1 VNIGKTDKDAPVSSG
16 QETGHQMDEID
27 DPTAPWVAG
36 LTELAAGRN
45 GAAAGRGRSG
55 LGQKHAEVTVHQL
68 RIFWAVSHSATMTKA
83 AKQLG
88 MAQPSMSQQ
97 LAKLEATV
105 GTKLFHRRSGE
116 LTLTEAGNYLLP
128 RAEQVLRAMRELEDG
143 LGRFSGGKSVTVR
156 IAGINSVL
164 RALLPPAMDEMHRR
178 FPDAD
183 FDIQE
188 SAPGDTLE
196 MLYGRRVNIGL
207 LAANSVARDAVGFA
221 QVPVVEDPQVL
232 VVPEKLVLDGI
243 EDPERELAPD
253 DFALLNRTIQFVFGT
268 QHDKRIEDWYDDM
281 LPRHRIVAQ
290 CRSYELAIGLVRAS
304 TGVCIAP
311 ALSAVMDGNGARG
324 LRLYR
329 INSAARNIV
338 ALAATQYRRMEPY
351 STLLDLLQEAGAAAK
366 MPEIS
371 PLPPFLDR
379 PSLSEF

>member
-1 VNIGKTDKDAPVSSG
+1 
-16 QETGHQMDEID
+16 MDETAD
-27 DPTAPWVAG
+27 RMAPWTARLSDLLAG
-36 LTELAAGRN
+36 GN
-45 GAAAGRGRSG
+45 GAAAGRRRSG
-55 LGQKHAEVTVHQL
+55 LSQKQAEVTVHQL
-68 RIFWAVSHSATMTKA
+68 RIFWAVAHSATMTKA

-97 LAKLEATV
+97 LAKLETTIR
-105 GTKLFHRRSGE
+105 TKLFHRRSGE
-116 LTLTEAGNYLLP
+116 LTLTEAGTYLLP
-128 RAEQVLRAMRELEDG
+128 RAEHVLRAMRELEDG

-164 RALLPPAMDEMHRR
+164 RALLPPAMDEMRRR
-178 FPDAD
+178 FPDAE

-207 LAANSVARDAVGFA
+207 LAANSIARDAVGFA

-232 VVPEKLVLDGI
+232 VVPESLVLDGI
-243 EDPERELAPD
+243 EDPERDLAPD
-253 DFALLNRTIQFVFGT
+253 DFALLNRTIQLVFGN

-290 CRSYELAIGLVRAS
+290 CRSYELAIGLVRGG

-311 ALSAVMDGNGARG
+311 ALSAVMDGGSARG

-329 INSAARNIV
+329 INSAARDIV
-338 ALAATQYRRMEPY
+338 ALVPAQYRRLEPY
-351 STLLDLLQEAGAAAK
+351 STLLDLLQQTGAAAK
-366 MPEIS
+366 MPEIL

-379 PSLSEF
+379 PSPTEF

>member
-1 VNIGKTDKDAPVSSG
+1 
-16 QETGHQMDEID
+16 MDELD
-27 DPTAPWVAG
+27 DRMAPWATG
-36 LTELAAGRN
+36 LKELATRGD
-45 GAAAGRGRSG
+45 GAPAGRGRSG
-55 LGQKHAEVTVHQL
+55 LGQKQAEVTVHQL
-68 RIFWAVSHSATMTKA
+68 RVFWAVAHSATMTKA

-105 GTKLFHRRSGE
+105 GTRLFHRRSGE

-128 RAEQVLRAMRELEDG
+128 RAEHVLRAMRELEDG

-164 RALLPPAMDEMHRR
+164 RALLPPAMDEMRR
-178 FPDAD
+178 RYPDAD

-188 SAPGDTLE
+188 SAPGDTIE

-207 LAANSVARDAVGFA
+207 LAANSIARDAVGFA

-232 VVPEKLVLDGI
+232 VVPERLVLDSI
-243 EDPERELAPD
+243 EDPERDLAPD
-253 DFALLNRTIQFVFGT
+253 DLALLNRTIQFVFGT

-281 LPRHRIVAQ
+281 LPRHRVVTQ
-290 CRSYELAIGLVRAS
+290 CRSYELAIGLVRAG

-311 ALSAVMDGNGARG
+311 ALSAVMDGRGARG

-329 INSAARNIV
+329 INSAPRQIV
-338 ALAATQYRRMEPY
+338 ALVPTQYRRMEPY
-351 STLLDLLQEAGAAAK
+351 STLLDLLQEIGAAAK
-366 MPEIS
+366 MPEIL

-379 PSLSEF
+379 LSPTEF